1 MVATRSLTFGPPI
14 PASPARLRAD
24 PTKLAF
30 IKAWIKDFPVESI
43 STDAGAIT
51 DKLKELSFDSF
62 ASLYHMDD
70 SYIAVLESKGFNS
83 IHAKLIVRDAK
94 ALHETAPI
102 VTTSFPPVKSIKPF
116 PPWTTLTQT
125 LTLTPNPL
133 VLLCITGYGFIR
145 LLSRLYKVVFFPR
158 LSRYNQDGTGIKQK
172 IC

>member
-43 STDAGAIT
+43 STDAGAII

-70 SYIAVLESKGFNS
+70 
-83 IHAKLIVRDAK
+83 
-94 ALHETAPI
+94 
-102 VTTSFPPVKSIKPF
+102 
-116 PPWTTLTQT
+116 
-125 LTLTPNPL
+125 
-133 VLLCITGYGFIR
+133 
-145 LLSRLYKVVFFPR
+145 
-158 LSRYNQDGTGIKQK
+158 
-172 IC
+172 